1 MVETQ
6 ALSVSHSKF
15 SFPTSVL
22 PRPRPPSVSASPSLI
37 PRLDLQV
44 QTSTMKFLHELFLRD
59 RRPSFNMA
67 DPGPGSVRA
76 NLADQTEAKSHA
88 FVRVNSIHCLSLSLS
103 LSHSCNN
110 ASSLSNAL
118 YISLSLFFP
127 APYPLHRCRSL
138 PLSPPPPPP
147 FFFPLPLTCTP
158 PPCFL
163 PHHPRERPF
172 QSMSSRQR
180 SFRQSFSE
188 GRARQRLSRGGA
200 RGEGEESDRSPDGDS
215 LETSRSSSF
224 SSSGFTPERIP
235 FRL

>member
-22 PRPRPPSVSASPSLI
+22 PRPLPPSVSASPSLI

-88 FVRVNSIHCLSLSLS
+88 FVELTQSTASLSLS

-110 ASSLSNAL
+110 TSSLSNAL
-118 YISLSLFFP
+118 YIYLSLSSS
-127 APYPLHRCRSL
+127 PLHTPSIAAALYHSRLLLLLPFSFLSL
-138 PLSPPPPPP
+138 LLAPLHPV
-147 FFFPLPLTCTP
+147 FFRTT
-158 PPCFL
+158 
-163 PHHPRERPF
+163 HER
-172 QSMSSRQR
+172 
-180 SFRQSFSE
+180 
-188 GRARQRLSRGGA
+188 
-200 RGEGEESDRSPDGDS
+200 DRSN
-215 LETSRSSSF
+215 R
-224 SSSGFTPERIP
+224 
-235 FRL
+235 